1 MKFYEGVCSGRVSRT
16 SDELFFDLKWKNRDA
31 NVVEQANIPKFS
43 KLDDIGIPFIRL
55 FKLFFDDALV
65 DMIVGNTKSYGHREK
80 GDTTFEITDE
90 TFRLFSGMLL
100 LSGCHNLSD
109 RRMYWETT
117 PDTSLQIMSDSIP
130 RNTLSVFFK
139 IFIFKTTNN

>member
-16 SDELFFDLKWKNRDA
+16 SDELFFDLKWENRDA
-31 NVVEQANIPKFS
+31 NVVDQANIPKFS

-80 GDTTFEITDE
+80 GDTTFEILMKHFVYFQACYYLVGAII
-90 TFRLFSGMLL
+90 FRTVECIG
-100 LSGCHNLSD
+100 
-109 RRMYWETT
+109 RRPLILPY
-117 PDTSLQIMSDSIP
+117 
-130 RNTLSVFFK
+130 R
-139 IFIFKTTNN
+139 